1 MAWECH
7 SPVGLQLG
15 GGMPGS
21 LQCNPEG
28 RKGREEGQT
37 IDNGNE
43 VINSVKFYTS
53 VKHQVPI

>member
-1 MAWECH
+1 
-7 SPVGLQLG
+7 
-15 GGMPGS
+15 MPGS